1 MTYASSSNSESQC
14 HLYSEQPEGNHFQQ
28 PTVKWNPLDNSEPFI
43 RLIDVSKIFYSQ
55 DSPIVALKR
64 TNLEFHKGE
73 FVSLLGPSGSG
84 KTTLLSLV
92 AGIIRPTKGK
102 IIIEGKDVSSFSEDE
117 WAILRRTH
125 VGFVFQ
131 SHNLIGPLTAYDNV
145 EIPLLIAGMNRRE
158 RGQRVI
164 SAMKLTE
171 TYDLRERGAQ
181 DLSGGEQQRI
191 AIARAIVTS
200 PSIILADEPT
210 GDLDSETGSRVM
222 EGLRAISQ
230 ERGATVIAAT
240 HDQML
245 VSSSNR
251 ILRIRDGWI
260 SGDGEYAAQT
270 DAAST
275 PSA

>member
-1 MTYASSSNSESQC
+1 M
-14 HLYSEQPEGNHFQQ
+14 
-28 PTVKWNPLDNSEPFI
+28 DNSEPFI